1 MSEMKS
7 DIRLQLRGCQ
17 IEHPII
23 PFWKEAFALKA
34 IAAMIAHNT
43 LQATICFLKLSGT
56 PESCGLFQQMVGLD
70 VPKMWHVLLQ
80 CSPWLMSRMTWVQG
94 LDQEAGGT

>member
-7 DIRLQLRGCQ
+7 DIRLQLGGCQ

-23 PFWKEAFALKA
+23 LFWKEAFALKA
-34 IAAMIAHNT
+34 IAAMIAHN
-43 LQATICFLKLSGT
+43 SGT
-56 PESCGLFQQMVGLD
+56 PESRGLFQQMVGLD

-80 CSPWLMSRMTWVQG
+80 CSQWLMSRMT
-94 LDQEAGGT
+94 